1 MTESFTVQ
9 DPLMR
14 NHLRVALAKYQDFDL
29 ELKNWTFKEPFSPI
43 VHRWDRLNALC
54 EKTTEVK
61 SKRAIDQLMKFLGPI
76 LAPSIG
82 SLIQTKATGKVDFDN
97 VWQIFPPGELA
108 VTSFFGIQAVTRIL
122 RYELIRPRCDP
133 PFWQVEFEYLDWNG
147 ERCGY
152 TSAKAKIKY
161 FDGMKFVTSLP
172 V

>member
-1 MTESFTVQ
+1 
-9 DPLMR
+9 MR

-29 ELKNWTFKEPFSPI
+29 ELKDWTFTEPFSPI
-43 VHRWDRLNALC
+43 VHRWDRLNALR
-54 EKTTEVK
+54 EKTTEVN
-61 SKRAIDQLMKFLGPI
+61 SKRAIDQLMSFLEPI

-82 SLIQTKATGKVDFDN
+82 SLIQTKATGKVNFDN

-122 RYELIRPRCDP
+122 RYELIRPDYELP
-133 PFWQVEFEYLDWNG
+133 YWQVEFEYLDWNG

-152 TSAKAKIKY
+152 TSAKTKIKY
-161 FDGMKFVTSLP
+161 FDGMKFVTSLG

>member
-1 MTESFTVQ
+1 MTDSFTVQ

-14 NHLRVALAKYQDFDL
+14 NHLRVALANYQDFDL
-29 ELKNWTFKEPFSPI
+29 ELKNWTFMEPFSPI

-54 EKTTEVK
+54 KETTEEN

-82 SLIQTKATGKVDFDN
+82 SLIQTKSTGKVNFRN

-108 VTSFFGIQAVTRIL
+108 VTSFFGTQAVTRIL
-122 RYELIRPRCDP
+122 RYELIEPQFDP

-147 ERCGY
+147 ECCGY
-152 TSAKAKIKY
+152 TSAKTKIKC